1 MLSLQE
7 EILTLFQKEILPV
20 EFERYAKQL
29 KFNEKN
35 SKPDFV
41 VYNVSNEIVA
51 RFIQTKYGD
60 LLERI
65 WEEKTGVKPIVKIT
79 SKTRISQKDQIP
91 KVEKVSSSVL
101 IESFSFD
108 NFIVGSSNQ
117 FAYQLAKSVAQ
128 NPGKEKGYN
137 PLFIYGPSGLG
148 KTHLLQSIANYAI
161 SKGKIVL
168 CVTSEQFAND
178 LSFHISNKSTDKF
191 KTKYRNCDLLLI
203 DDIQFLIGRTKAQEE
218 LFYTFEELKN
228 KNCQIVLTNDKPP
241 KFMTYSFEDRL
252 ISRFEGGIIAN
263 ITPPD
268 LETKIAIIKR
278 KSQDNEM
285 SLSNEIINYIA
296 VNMDDNIRE
305 IEGAMNKIWG
315 FAKLFKT
322 EITLDFVKNLI
333 QDQIRDKKEQ
343 ISLDNI
349 ISVISKE
356 LNIKPSDIK
365 SKKRQRNITDARSIA
380 VYLAKNL
387 TTNSAVTIA
396 KFFGLTDH
404 SAVSHNIKKI
414 SELVDRDNNFAI
426 KIEELKNKIQQK
438 KD

>member
-51 RFIQTKYGD
+51 RFIQTRYGD

-148 KTHLLQSIANYAI
+148 KTHLLQSIAN
-161 SKGKIVL
+161 
-168 CVTSEQFAND
+168 
-178 LSFHISNKSTDKF
+178 
-191 KTKYRNCDLLLI
+191 
-203 DDIQFLIGRTKAQEE
+203 
-218 LFYTFEELKN
+218 
-228 KNCQIVLTNDKPP
+228 
-241 KFMTYSFEDRL
+241 
-252 ISRFEGGIIAN
+252 
-263 ITPPD
+263 
-268 LETKIAIIKR
+268 
-278 KSQDNEM
+278 
-285 SLSNEIINYIA
+285 
-296 VNMDDNIRE
+296 
-305 IEGAMNKIWG
+305 
-315 FAKLFKT
+315 
-322 EITLDFVKNLI
+322 
-333 QDQIRDKKEQ
+333 
-343 ISLDNI
+343 
-349 ISVISKE
+349 
-356 LNIKPSDIK
+356 
-365 SKKRQRNITDARSIA
+365 
-380 VYLAKNL
+380 
-387 TTNSAVTIA
+387 
-396 KFFGLTDH
+396 
-404 SAVSHNIKKI
+404 
-414 SELVDRDNNFAI
+414 
-426 KIEELKNKIQQK
+426 
-438 KD
+438 

>member
-41 VYNVSNEIVA
+41 VYNVSNEIIA

-79 SKTRISQKDQIP
+79 SKSRISQKDQIHKIEKP
-91 KVEKVSSSVL
+91 KSSL
-101 IESFSFD
+101 LFESFTFE
-108 NFIVGSSNQ
+108 NFIVGDSNQ
-117 FAYQLAKSVAQ
+117 FAYNGAKLVAQ
-128 NPGKEKGYN
+128 NPGEDYN

-148 KTHLLQSIANYAI
+148 KTHLLQSIGHFAI
-161 SKGKIVL
+161 SKGKSVL

-178 LSFHISNKSTDKF
+178 LNFHITNKITDKF
-191 KTKYRNCDLLLI
+191 KNKYRNCDLLLI
-203 DDIQFLIGRTKAQEE
+203 DDIQFLVGREKAKEE
-218 LFYTFEELKN
+218 FFNTFNELKK
-228 KNCQIVLTNDKPP
+228 KNCQIVMTSDCKPIHL
-241 KFMTYSFEDRL
+241 KGFEDRL
-252 ISRFEGGIIAN
+252 ISRFNSGLIAD

-278 KSQDNEM
+278 KSYDNKITLPKEVI
-285 SLSNEIINYIA
+285 EYIA
-296 VNMDDNIRE
+296 TNMGDNIRE
-305 IEGAMNKIWG
+305 IEGIMNQIS
-315 FAKLFKT
+315 AYSRLIRT
-322 EITLDFVKNLI
+322 EISLEIVKNFV
-333 QDQIRDKKEQ
+333 QDKIKEKMDQ
-343 ISLDNI
+343 ISLETI
-349 ISVISKE
+349 MSSVSKE

-365 SKKRQRNITDARSIA
+365 STKRHKDIVEARRIA
-380 VYLAKNL
+380 VFLAKNL
-387 TTNSAVTIA
+387 TTNSTAQIA
-396 KFFGLTDH
+396 LYFGLKDH
-404 SAVSHNIKKI
+404 SAVSHSIKKTN
-414 SELVDRDNNFAI
+414 EDMQI
-426 KIEELKNKIQQK
+426 KDEFRLKVEELKNKIQRK